1 MLFYNFIF
9 AEVEP
14 RINELCFHK
23 NGLCVMKNLVAHAN
37 ALQQTRILK
46 QMDSQ
51 MIETI
56 SDPYGNYAVTDM
68 ISSWPI
74 QVCEKIF
81 QSILTRLNE
90 LCTQKYSSNVVER
103 CLELAPEPVK
113 CAYINELSDSQE
125 LANLIKNQ
133 YGNYVIQKALVVSSG
148 DPKRQLLAAI
158 EKNSHLISDKKIRQ
172 KWQRIVQQQSTQ
184 INQLKQTF

>member
-1 MLFYNFIF
+1 
-9 AEVEP
+9 
-14 RINELCFHK
+14 
-23 NGLCVMKNLVAHAN
+23 
-37 ALQQTRILK
+37 
-46 QMDSQ
+46 
-51 MIETI
+51 MIATI

-68 ISSWPI
+68 ISSWPLNM
-74 QVCEKIF
+74 CDKIF
-81 QSILTRLNE
+81 KSINQKLNE

-113 CAYINELSDSQE
+113 IAYINELTESEQLD
-125 LANLIKNQ
+125 NLIKNQ

-148 DPKRQLLAAI
+148 EPKKQLLAAI

-184 INQLKQTF
+184 INEQKQSFQVH